1 MRKYKNLKIE
11 HIHSLWPVNFKYTLN
26 ACKLDWEE
34 KLSDFYVKS
43 MLKILTGTIPE
54 SKGMGA
60 IFSEKVQRNVRM
72 AKSLKI
78 WAKMYKIWEYF
89 EKWQLILTCNNCMH

>member
-1 MRKYKNLKIE
+1 
-11 HIHSLWPVNFKYTLN
+11 
-26 ACKLDWEE
+26 
-34 KLSDFYVKS
+34 

-78 WAKMYKIWEYF
+78 WAKMYKI
-89 EKWQLILTCNNCMH
+89 